1 MILVGDPNPFIIHL
15 LFIYYSFTK
24 FCFHMLLLSHFFMQA
39 PRPPKQPNVQDYQF
53 FPPRLFELLDM
64 EIYAFRKNIG
74 YKVCVNIWY
83 NVNMYTICNTM

>member
-1 MILVGDPNPFIIHL
+1 
-15 LFIYYSFTK
+15 
-24 FCFHMLLLSHFFMQA
+24 MQA

-74 YKVCVNIWY
+74 YKVHVYMIQTLENLIIFLRLLVLSKLISSVKEYSVGIETRVFESRLSRCSLQRI
-83 NVNMYTICNTM
+83 